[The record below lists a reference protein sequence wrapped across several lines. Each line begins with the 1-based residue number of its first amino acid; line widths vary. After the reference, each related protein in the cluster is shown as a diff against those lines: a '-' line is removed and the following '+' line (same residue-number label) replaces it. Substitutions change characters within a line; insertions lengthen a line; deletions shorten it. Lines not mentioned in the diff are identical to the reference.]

1 MKALFFVLA
10 IFVVLKTNA
19 QDYLINFTGT
29 KISVDIVQVKNLT
42 TGDSLI
48 LKGSDILNLKGPSI
62 TTGINDNHI
71 KSGMIIYPNPMTES
85 STIEIN
91 SPSAG
96 DAIIS
101 VFDISGRLIA
111 QIKSSFNNST
121 QKFQLTGSGKGL
133 FIVKVSGGDYHMSGK
148 LICNGSGGLMN
159 IEKISGNQ
167 ITKQRDSKGLEESRI
182 TEMEYVP
189 GDRLKFTATSGNY
202 STIMTDIPDKTKTI
216 VFDLI
221 PVMDEDANNYH
232 TVTIGNQ
239 TWMEENLRTTKYN
252 DGNNISM
259 RWDSVPAYS
268 WYDNSKETF
277 KDPYGAL
284 YNGFA
289 VSTGNLCPTG
299 WHVATADE
307 WRSLED
313 YLTVNDYGYKGIL
326 DDIAKSLASTT
337 GWNLPTLIYSHGY
350 PLPMPSGGVG
360 KNPKDNNSSGFN
372 GFAAGLKD
380 PNGSFYDIG
389 YDAHWWSSTGTSTL
403 WDFNIQNGEYS
414 GSCNLIG
421 GSDYRNTGLSVR
433 CIKN

>member
-101 VFDISGRLIA
+101 VFDISGRQIA

-167 ITKQRDSKGLEESRI
+167 ITKQRDSRGLEESRI

-202 STIMTDIPDKTKTI
+202 STIMTD
-216 VFDLI
+216 
-221 PVMDEDANNYH
+221 
-232 TVTIGNQ
+232 
-239 TWMEENLRTTKYN
+239 
-252 DGNNISM
+252 
-259 RWDSVPAYS
+259 
-268 WYDNSKETF
+268 NS
-277 KDPYGAL
+277 
-284 YNGFA
+284 
-289 VSTGNLCPTG
+289 
-299 WHVATADE
+299 
-307 WRSLED
+307 
-313 YLTVNDYGYKGIL
+313 
-326 DDIAKSLASTT
+326 
-337 GWNLPTLIYSHGY
+337 
-350 PLPMPSGGVG
+350 
-360 KNPKDNNSSGFN
+360 
-372 GFAAGLKD
+372 
-380 PNGSFYDIG
+380 
-389 YDAHWWSSTGTSTL
+389 
-403 WDFNIQNGEYS
+403 
-414 GSCNLIG
+414 
-421 GSDYRNTGLSVR
+421 
-433 CIKN
+433 